1 MGKAVARS
9 SKCALVREAMKDPGT
24 KHYIITRIGLLVR
37 KELQLLCSD
46 KTNSVLKSQSVF
58 HLREFCWDTFTS
70 DLSTNAPI
78 LWSILY
84 ASTQTRRPAQNRK
97 AVIGMCIALL
107 LKLRYSKM
115 CLVQKIISL
124 ILNAGNTGK
133 QVFLVGIIQHKF

>member
-46 KTNSVLKSQSVF
+46 KTNSVLKSQSVS

-78 LWSILY
+78 LLSILY

-97 AVIGMCIALL
+97 AVIGMCIHYFSNCVIPKCALFK
-107 LKLRYSKM
+107 KLFLSY
-115 CLVQKIISL
+115 
-124 ILNAGNTGK
+124 TGK